1 MLIGYCIAVPLIGTT
16 IAYLPLYLD
25 GLGATPLIIGLAIGF
40 PEFIALILRI
50 PGGYIGDAYGRK
62 YLTVRMNFVLGIV
75 GVFIAFSPSW
85 EVLLILQVVRAMAGF
100 YMPAEYALLADSI
113 PVRLR
118 SSGYGLFWTI
128 VGAVGL
134 GGPILGGLMYESLG
148 LNGLRTGWLIFGL
161 ADMIK
166 AVYYHFFLRET
177 LPGQTDKTS
186 VWHIIAR
193 SYRDAAPRLV
203 SILRNRSLSVVV
215 ALGMLGIAINALSS
229 TYLILYFTRVLGF
242 SALLWGS
249 IISAARGITLLLQT
263 PVGILSDRF
272 GRRAILSAFIAA
284 SGASLI
290 LLGLPPLPVEVISL
304 LTLTV
309 FATSLVQGIP
319 KPILDAALIDWVPE
333 AERARLIGIILTIW
347 GVTAFPSN
355 LVWGYAYVFSP
366 PQVFQIGGIVSL
378 AILPLLLA
386 RFQEA
391 RARPST

>member
-25 GLGATPLIIGLAIGF
+25 GLGATPLIIGFAIGF

-50 PGGYIGDAYGRK
+50 PGGYLGDAYGRK
-62 YLTVRMNFVLGIV
+62 FLTVRMNFVLGLISV
-75 GVFIAFSPSW
+75 LIAFAPSW
-85 EVLLILQVVRAMAGF
+85 EVLFTLLVVRAMAGF

-113 PVRLR
+113 PERLR

-134 GGPILGGLMYESLG
+134 GGPIFGGLLYESMG
-148 LNGLRTGWLIFGL
+148 LNGLRLGWLIFGS

-166 AVYYHFFLRET
+166 AVYYQFFLRET
-177 LPGQTDKTS
+177 LSDQPAKTG
-186 VWHIIAR
+186 VWHIIAT

-215 ALGMLGIAINALSS
+215 ALGMLGISINALAS

-242 SALLWGS
+242 SAVLWGS
-249 IISAARGITLLLQT
+249 IISVARGITLLLQT
-263 PVGILSDRF
+263 PVGILSDRI
-272 GRRAILSAFIAA
+272 GRRAILSTFITA

-290 LLGLPPLPVEVISL
+290 LLSFPSL
-304 LTLTV
+304 SLEAVSILTFTT
-309 FATSLVQGIP
+309 FAASLVHGIP

-355 LVWGYAYVFSP
+355 LAWGYAYGFSP
-366 PQVFQIGGIVSL
+366 PQAFLIGGIIAL
-378 AILPLLLA
+378 ATLPLLLA
-386 RFQEA
+386 RFREV
-391 RARPST
+391 RSPR